1 MNISK
6 LDILKNSR
14 LAMGLALF
22 IIALTAASLISK
34 EANRTVLVWAST
46 GELAPGQIIAQ
57 SDLTPASVLLA
68 QSAKNYFS
76 SSAQIVGTTVLTK
89 ISAGDLIPVAAITNE
104 LDANNQRL
112 VPLTIEISDLPIA
125 LSRGDLID
133 IYAIAKT
140 NAKESA
146 IANEVDAN
154 NQRLVP
160 LTIEISDL
168 PIALSRGDV
177 IDIYAIAKTNAKES
191 IAPTLLAS
199 AVSVEQVLERS
210 NSGVVSVLVILENDQ
225 VISALNYL
233 SESRLIIVRNR

>member
-46 GELAPGQIIAQ
+46 GELAPGQVIEQ
-57 SDLTPASVLLA
+57 SDLTSTSVLLA
-68 QSAKNYFS
+68 QSAKNYLS
-76 SSAQIVGTTVLTK
+76 TSAQIVGTTVLTK
-89 ISAGDLIPVAAITNE
+89 ISAGDLIPVAAI
-104 LDANNQRL
+104 A
-112 VPLTIEISDLPIA
+112 S
-125 LSRGDLID
+125 
-133 IYAIAKT
+133 
-140 NAKESA
+140 
-146 IANEVDAN
+146 EVSAN

-191 IAPTLLAS
+191 ISPTLLVS
-199 AVSVEQVLERS
+199 AVSVEQVVERS
-210 NSGVVSVLVILENDQ
+210 NSGVVSVLVILENEQ
-225 VISALNYL
+225 VISTLNYL
-233 SESRLIIVRNR
+233 TDSRLILVRNR

>member
-1 MNISK
+1 MNTSK

-14 LAMGLALF
+14 LATGLALF

-46 GELAPGQIIAQ
+46 GELAPGQVIEQ
-57 SDLTPASVLLA
+57 SDLTSTSVLLA
-68 QSAKNYFS
+68 QSAKNYLS
-76 SSAQIVGTTVLTK
+76 TSAQIIGTTVLTK
-89 ISAGDLIPVAAITNE
+89 ISAGDLIPVAAI
-104 LDANNQRL
+104 A
-112 VPLTIEISDLPIA
+112 S
-125 LSRGDLID
+125 
-133 IYAIAKT
+133 
-140 NAKESA
+140 
-146 IANEVDAN
+146 EVSAN

-191 IAPTLLAS
+191 ISPALLVS

-210 NSGVVSVLVILENDQ
+210 NSGVVSVLVILENEQ
-225 VISALNYL
+225 VISTLNYL
-233 SESRLIIVRNR
+233 TDSRLILVRNR

>member
-46 GELAPGQIIAQ
+46 GELAPGQVIEQ
-57 SDLTPASVLLA
+57 SDLTTTSVLLA
-68 QSAKNYFS
+68 QSAKNYLS
-76 SSAQIVGTTVLTK
+76 TSAQIIGTTVLTK
-89 ISAGDLIPVAAITNE
+89 ISAGDLIPVAAI
-104 LDANNQRL
+104 A
-112 VPLTIEISDLPIA
+112 S
-125 LSRGDLID
+125 
-133 IYAIAKT
+133 
-140 NAKESA
+140 
-146 IANEVDAN
+146 EVSAN

-191 IAPTLLAS
+191 ISPTLLVS

-210 NSGVVSVLVILENDQ
+210 NSGVVSVLVILENEQ
-225 VISALNYL
+225 VISTLNYL
-233 SESRLIIVRNR
+233 TDSRLILVRNR

>member
-46 GELAPGQIIAQ
+46 GELAPGQVIEQ
-57 SDLTPASVLLA
+57 SDLTATSVLLA
-68 QSAKNYFS
+68 QTAKNYLS
-76 SSAQIVGTTVLTK
+76 SSAQIVGTTVLNK
-89 ISAGDLIPVAAITNE
+89 ISAGDLIPVAAI
-104 LDANNQRL
+104 AN
-112 VPLTIEISDLPIA
+112 D
-125 LSRGDLID
+125 
-133 IYAIAKT
+133 
-140 NAKESA
+140 
-146 IANEVDAN
+146 VDADN
-154 NQRLVP
+154 HPLVP

-191 IAPTLLAS
+191 ISPTLLVS
-199 AVSVEQVLERS
+199 AVSIEQVLERS
-210 NSGVVSVLVILENDQ
+210 NSGVVSVLVILENEQ
-225 VISALNYL
+225 VISTLNYL
-233 SESRLIIVRNR
+233 TDSRLILVRTR

>member
-46 GELAPGQIIAQ
+46 GELAPGQVIEQ
-57 SDLTPASVLLA
+57 SDLTSTSVLLA
-68 QSAKNYFS
+68 QSAKNYLS
-76 SSAQIVGTTVLTK
+76 TSAQIIGTTVLTK
-89 ISAGDLIPVAAITNE
+89 ISDGDLIPVAAI
-104 LDANNQRL
+104 
-112 VPLTIEISDLPIA
+112 
-125 LSRGDLID
+125 
-133 IYAIAKT
+133 
-140 NAKESA
+140 
-146 IANEVDAN
+146 ANEVSAN

-191 IAPTLLAS
+191 ISPTLLVS

-210 NSGVVSVLVILENDQ
+210 NSGVVSVLVILENEQ
-225 VISALNYL
+225 VISTLNYL
-233 SESRLIIVRNR
+233 TDSRLILVRNR

>member
-46 GELAPGQIIAQ
+46 GELAPGQVIEQ
-57 SDLTPASVLLA
+57 SDLTSTSVLLA
-68 QSAKNYFS
+68 QSAKNYLS
-76 SSAQIVGTTVLTK
+76 TSAQIIGTTVLTK
-89 ISAGDLIPVAAITNE
+89 ISAGDLIPVAAI
-104 LDANNQRL
+104 
-112 VPLTIEISDLPIA
+112 
-125 LSRGDLID
+125 
-133 IYAIAKT
+133 
-140 NAKESA
+140 
-146 IANEVDAN
+146 ANEVSAN

-191 IAPTLLAS
+191 IPPTLLVS
-199 AVSVEQVLERS
+199 AISVEQVLERS
-210 NSGVVSVLVILENDQ
+210 NSGVISVLVILENEQ
-225 VISALNYL
+225 VISTLNYL
-233 SESRLIIVRNR
+233 TDSRLILVRNR

>member
-22 IIALTAASLISK
+22 VIALTAASLISK

-46 GELAPGQIIAQ
+46 GELAPGQVIEQ
-57 SDLTPASVLLA
+57 SDLTATSVLLA
-68 QSAKNYFS
+68 QTAKNYLS
-76 SSAQIVGTTVLTK
+76 SSAQIIGTTVLNK
-89 ISAGDLIPVAAITNE
+89 ISAGDLIPVAAI
-104 LDANNQRL
+104 AN
-112 VPLTIEISDLPIA
+112 D
-125 LSRGDLID
+125 
-133 IYAIAKT
+133 
-140 NAKESA
+140 
-146 IANEVDAN
+146 VDAN

-191 IAPTLLAS
+191 ISPTLLVS
-199 AVSVEQVLERS
+199 AVSIEQVLERS
-210 NSGVVSVLVILENDQ
+210 NSGVVSVLVILENEQ
-225 VISALNYL
+225 VISTLNYL
-233 SESRLIIVRNR
+233 TDSRLILVRTR

>member
-46 GELAPGQIIAQ
+46 GELAPGQVIEQ
-57 SDLTPASVLLA
+57 SDLTSTSVLLA
-68 QSAKNYFS
+68 QSAKNYLS
-76 SSAQIVGTTVLTK
+76 TSAQIIGTTVLTK
-89 ISAGDLIPVAAITNE
+89 ISAGDLIPVAAI
-104 LDANNQRL
+104 A
-112 VPLTIEISDLPIA
+112 S
-125 LSRGDLID
+125 
-133 IYAIAKT
+133 
-140 NAKESA
+140 
-146 IANEVDAN
+146 EVSAN

-191 IAPTLLAS
+191 ISPTLLVS
-199 AVSVEQVLERS
+199 AVSVEQVVERS
-210 NSGVVSVLVILENDQ
+210 NSGVVSVLVILENEQ
-225 VISALNYL
+225 VISTLNYL
-233 SESRLIIVRNR
+233 TNSRLILVRNR

>member
-46 GELAPGQIIAQ
+46 GELAPGQIITQ

-140 NAKESA
+140 NAKES
-146 IANEVDAN
+146 
-154 NQRLVP
+154 
-160 LTIEISDL
+160 
-168 PIALSRGDV
+168 
-177 IDIYAIAKTNAKES
+177 

-233 SESRLIIVRNR
+233 SDSRLIIVRNR

>member
-22 IIALTAASLISK
+22 ILALTAASLISK

-46 GELAPGQIIAQ
+46 GELAPGQVIEQ
-57 SDLTPASVLLA
+57 SDLTSTSVLLA
-68 QSAKNYFS
+68 QSAKNYLS
-76 SSAQIVGTTVLTK
+76 TSAQIIGTTVLTK
-89 ISAGDLIPVAAITNE
+89 ISAGDLIPVAAI
-104 LDANNQRL
+104 
-112 VPLTIEISDLPIA
+112 
-125 LSRGDLID
+125 
-133 IYAIAKT
+133 
-140 NAKESA
+140 
-146 IANEVDAN
+146 ANEVSAN

-191 IAPTLLAS
+191 ISPTLLVS

-210 NSGVVSVLVILENDQ
+210 NSGVVSVLVILENEQ
-225 VISALNYL
+225 VISTLNYL
-233 SESRLIIVRNR
+233 TDSRLILVRNR

>member
-22 IIALTAASLISK
+22 IISLTAASLISK

-46 GELAPGQIIAQ
+46 GELAPGQIIEQ

-68 QSAKNYFS
+68 QSAKNYLS

-89 ISAGDLIPVAAITNE
+89 ISAGDLIPVAAIANE
-104 LDANNQRL
+104 ADANNQRL
-112 VPLTIEISDLPIA
+112 VPFT
-125 LSRGDLID
+125 
-133 IYAIAKT
+133 
-140 NAKESA
+140 
-146 IANEVDAN
+146 VDN
-154 NQRLVP
+154 
-160 LTIEISDL
+160 SDL

-177 IDIYAIAKTNAKES
+177 IDIYAIAKSNAKES
-191 IAPTLLAS
+191 ISPTLLIS
-199 AVSVEQVLERS
+199 AASVEQVLERS

-225 VISALNYL
+225 VISTLNYL
-233 SESRLIIVRNR
+233 SDSRIIIVRNR

>member
-34 EANRTVLVWAST
+34 EANRTVFVWAST
-46 GELAPGQIIAQ
+46 GELAPGQVIEQ
-57 SDLTPASVLLA
+57 SDLTSTSVLLA
-68 QSAKNYFS
+68 QSAKNYLS
-76 SSAQIVGTTVLTK
+76 TSAQIIGTTVLTK
-89 ISAGDLIPVAAITNE
+89 ISAGDLIPVAAI
-104 LDANNQRL
+104 A
-112 VPLTIEISDLPIA
+112 S
-125 LSRGDLID
+125 
-133 IYAIAKT
+133 
-140 NAKESA
+140 
-146 IANEVDAN
+146 EVSAN

-191 IAPTLLAS
+191 ISPTLLVS

-210 NSGVVSVLVILENDQ
+210 NSGVVSVLVILENEQ
-225 VISALNYL
+225 VISTLNYL
-233 SESRLIIVRNR
+233 TDSRLILVRNR

>member
-46 GELAPGQIIAQ
+46 GELAPGQVIEQ
-57 SDLTPASVLLA
+57 SDLTSTSVLLA
-68 QSAKNYFS
+68 QSAKNYLS
-76 SSAQIVGTTVLTK
+76 TSAQIVGTTVLTK
-89 ISAGDLIPVAAITNE
+89 ISAGDLIPVAAI
-104 LDANNQRL
+104 A
-112 VPLTIEISDLPIA
+112 S
-125 LSRGDLID
+125 
-133 IYAIAKT
+133 
-140 NAKESA
+140 
-146 IANEVDAN
+146 EVSAN

-191 IAPTLLAS
+191 ISPTLLVS

-210 NSGVVSVLVILENDQ
+210 NSGVVSVLVILENEQ
-225 VISALNYL
+225 VISTINYL
-233 SESRLIIVRNR
+233 TDSRLILVRNR

>member
-46 GELAPGQIIAQ
+46 GELAPGQVIEQ
-57 SDLTPASVLLA
+57 SDLTATSVLLA
-68 QSAKNYFS
+68 QTAKNYLS
-76 SSAQIVGTTVLTK
+76 SSAQIVGTTVLNK
-89 ISAGDLIPVAAITNE
+89 ISAGDLIPVAAI
-104 LDANNQRL
+104 AN
-112 VPLTIEISDLPIA
+112 D
-125 LSRGDLID
+125 
-133 IYAIAKT
+133 
-140 NAKESA
+140 
-146 IANEVDAN
+146 VDAD

-191 IAPTLLAS
+191 ISPTLLVS
-199 AVSVEQVLERS
+199 AVSIEQILERS
-210 NSGVVSVLVILENDQ
+210 NSGVVSVLVILENEQ
-225 VISALNYL
+225 VISTLNYL
-233 SESRLIIVRNR
+233 TDSRLILVRTR